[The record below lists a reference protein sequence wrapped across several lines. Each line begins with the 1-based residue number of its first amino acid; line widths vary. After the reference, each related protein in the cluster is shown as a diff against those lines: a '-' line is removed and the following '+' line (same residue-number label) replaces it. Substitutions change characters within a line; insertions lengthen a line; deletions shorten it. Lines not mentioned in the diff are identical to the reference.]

1 MWGDMYEQ
9 IVPMYYNF
17 YDVIRNGKSILID
30 YTGGF
35 ASSFITNFFY
45 YISSPFTLLVLLF
58 KRSDIPNAV
67 NIIALLKIVLSTVT
81 CNYFLDKKFKKLD
94 DFYKCFFNIIYGLS
108 TYNLSLYVITAWI
121 DILYNSTIYIYPI
134 IYINV

>member
-30 YTGGF
+30 YIGGVT
-35 ASSFITNFFY
+35 SSFIPNF
-45 YISSPFTLLVLLF
+45 SSPFTLLALLF

-67 NIIALLKIVLSTVT
+67 NIIILLKIVLSTVA
-81 CNYFLDKKFKKLD
+81 CNYFLDKSLKNWMIFINVSSVLFMD
-94 DFYKCFFNIIYGLS
+94 YQHIIY
-108 TYNLSLYVITAWI
+108 LYM
-121 DILYNSTIYIYPI
+121 
-134 IYINV
+134 

>member
-1 MWGDMYEQ
+1 MAVILLIVFLVKGMYPFGKNYIMWGDMYEQ

-30 YTGGF
+30 YIGGV
-35 ASSFITNFFY
+35 ASSFIPNFFY

-58 KRSDIPNAV
+58 KRSNIPNAV

-81 CNYFLDKKFKKLD
+81 CNYFLDK
-94 DFYKCFFNIIYGLS
+94 
-108 TYNLSLYVITAWI
+108 SLK
-121 DILYNSTIYIYPI
+121 N
-134 IYINV
+134 